1 MHRET
6 SEWTIRMLVDFK
18 HRINVDAEY
27 QRAPVWSKAQR
38 ALLID
43 SILRDFDIP
52 KIILRKQ
59 PEGSP
64 FLFDVIDGKQRLTAI
79 WGFFSNKF
87 AIPKSADVFHHI
99 GNLGGRYWKDLPEQA
114 KDKLQFSNI
123 TISRITDVDSDAI
136 RELFLRLQRGEPL
149 NAAEKR
155 NAMKGPVRDFVASRL
170 AKHPLWETTR
180 IRRARFGHEEHA
192 AIALLIILKNG
203 PTSLKSAD
211 LIELYED
218 HSFDSASREA
228 QAAIKILDR
237 LHAVT
242 LHDHGFIRTRWGLV
256 DMAISLMRL
265 SQDGRHPSDQ
275 HVMDFFR
282 VFERMRR
289 RVSAFLSDL
298 QANLVDELRRQD
310 LEDLRPEDLDDLR
323 DVSVIESSAG
333 RGMTEDMLVYHMAF
347 AREGASE
354 QSVRTRSEIMYR
366 QLVSYLNRLGD

>member
-1 MHRET
+1 
-6 SEWTIRMLVDFK
+6 MLVDFK
-18 HRINVDAEY
+18 DRINVDAEY
-27 QRAPVWSKAQR
+27 QRAPVWSTAQR

-64 FLFDVIDGKQRLTAI
+64 SLFDVIDGKQRLTAI
-79 WGFFSNKF
+79 WGFFSNDF
-87 AIPKSADVFHHI
+87 AILRSADEFPHL
-99 GNLGGRYWKDLPEQA
+99 GNLGGCHWSDLPAQA

-123 TISRITDVDSDAI
+123 TISRITDVDSGVI

-155 NAMKGPVRDFVASRL
+155 NAMKGPVRDFVADEL

-180 IRRARFGHEEHA
+180 IRKARFGHEEHA
-192 AIALLIILKNG
+192 AITLLLVLKHG
-203 PTSLKSAD
+203 PASLKSAD
-211 LIELYED
+211 LIELYGD
-218 HSFDSASREA
+218 RSFDPTGRDA
-228 QAAIKILDR
+228 QTTIEVLDR

-242 LHDHGFIRTRWGLV
+242 SHDHGFIRTRWGLV

-265 SQDGRHPSDQ
+265 SQDRRHPSDR

-282 VFERMRR
+282 VFESMRR

-298 QANLVDELRRQD
+298 QANLVDELRKQD
-310 LEDLRPEDLDDLR
+310 LDDLRPEDLDDLR
-323 DVSVIESSAG
+323 DASVLDSSSAS
-333 RGMTEDMLVYHMAF
+333 GMTEDMLVYHMAF

-366 QLVSYLNRLGD
+366 QLVSYLNRLGDYG